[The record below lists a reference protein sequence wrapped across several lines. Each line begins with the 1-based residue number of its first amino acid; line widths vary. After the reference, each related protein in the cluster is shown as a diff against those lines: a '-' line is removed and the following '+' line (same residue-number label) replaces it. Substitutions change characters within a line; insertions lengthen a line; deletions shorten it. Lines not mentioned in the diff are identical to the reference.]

1 MKFSVLVLSAVTA
14 ALLSGCSGI
23 KTPKA
28 RLASHDA
35 DHNIPAIDDLIV
47 SMKQDYI
54 DKCYMPVAKHNP
66 PESQCQTDL
75 FQMVERRNHLEYNQ
89 MHVDQAA
96 NELFFKDVAR
106 EVSLLIKKDPDV
118 RATIRNG
125 GVFRSN
131 DELLAYYKDAYKFN
145 TK

>member
-1 MKFSVLVLSAVTA
+1 MKFSVLVISAVA
-14 ALLSGCSGI
+14 ATLLAGCSGI

-28 RLASHDA
+28 QLASHDT

-54 DKCYMPVAKHNP
+54 NKCYMPVAKRNP
-66 PESQCQTDL
+66 PENQCQSEL
-75 FQMVERRNHLEYNQ
+75 FQMLERNYRLDYQ
-89 MHVDQAA
+89 QVHVDRAA

-106 EVSLLIKKDPDV
+106 EITLLSKKDPDV
-118 RATIRNG
+118 RTAIRNG
-125 GVFRSN
+125 GFRSN
-131 DELLAYYKDAYKFN
+131 DEMIAYYKDAYKFE